1 MELLIFLIGF
11 FTILTV
17 SFASGDDGEAITD
30 REVVVKES
38 GSLRKL
44 LDGNKRFITG
54 NLESKDFSDTKR
66 KELAKGQRPFAIV
79 VACSDSRV
87 APEIIFDQGLGDIF
101 VIRVAGN
108 VLDRVSLGSIEY
120 AAEHLKTPLV
130 IILGHTYCGA
140 VTAAVESKGRTE
152 GNIGAI
158 VKRILPAVERARKE
172 GKSSKDLVNSAI
184 IKNVLLQGE
193 YMIKNS
199 TVIRKLIKAKELQV
213 ITAIYNLESGE
224 VSIVK

>member
-1 MELLIFLIGF
+1 MIRRLISFVGIF
-11 FTILTV
+11 IILTV
-17 SFASGDDGEAITD
+17 SAVLGEEA
-30 REVVVKES
+30 
-38 GSLRKL
+38 GSLNKL
-44 LDGNKRFITG
+44 LDGNKRFIAG

-108 VLDRVSLGSIEY
+108 VLDQVSLGSIEY

-140 VTAAVESKGRTE
+140 VTAAVESKGRME

-158 VKRILPAVERARKE
+158 VKRILPAVERAKKE
-172 GKSSKDLVNSAI
+172 GKSGKDLLNSAI
-184 IKNVLLQGE
+184 VKNVLLQRE

-199 TVIRKLIKAKELQV
+199 PVIRKLIKSKELQV

-224 VSIVK
+224 VSIVN

>member
-1 MELLIFLIGF
+1 MIKRLISFVGIF
-11 FTILTV
+11 IILTV
-17 SFASGDDGEAITD
+17 SAVLGEEA
-30 REVVVKES
+30 
-38 GSLRKL
+38 GSLNKL

-140 VTAAVESKGRTE
+140 VTAAVESKGRME

-172 GKSSKDLVNSAI
+172 GKSGKDLVNSAI
-184 IKNVLLQGE
+184 VKNVLLQRE

-199 TVIRKLIKAKELQV
+199 PVIRKLIKAKELQV

-224 VSIVK
+224 VSIVDH

>member
-1 MELLIFLIGF
+1 MIRRLISFVGIF
-11 FTILTV
+11 IILTV
-17 SFASGDDGEAITD
+17 SAVLGEEA
-30 REVVVKES
+30 
-38 GSLRKL
+38 GSLNKL
-44 LDGNKRFITG
+44 LDGNKRFIAG

-66 KELAKGQRPFAIV
+66 KELAKGQSPFAIV

-140 VTAAVESKGRTE
+140 VTAAVESKGRME

-158 VKRILPAVERARKE
+158 VKRILPAVERAKKE
-172 GKSSKDLVNSAI
+172 GKSGKDLVNSAI
-184 IKNVLLQGE
+184 VKNVLLQRE

-199 TVIRKLIKAKELQV
+199 PVIRKLIKAKELQV

-224 VSIVK
+224 VSIVN

>member
-1 MELLIFLIGF
+1 MIKRLISFIGIF
-11 FTILTV
+11 IILTV
-17 SFASGDDGEAITD
+17 SAVPGEEA
-30 REVVVKES
+30 
-38 GSLRKL
+38 GSLNKL

-66 KELAKGQRPFAIV
+66 KELAKGQNPFAIV

-172 GKSSKDLVNSAI
+172 GKSGKDLVNSAI
-184 IKNVLLQGE
+184 VKNVLLQRE

-199 TVIRKLIKAKELQV
+199 PVIRKLIKAKELQV
-213 ITAIYNLESGE
+213 VTAIYSLESGE
-224 VSIVK
+224 VSIVN

>member
-1 MELLIFLIGF
+1 MN
-11 FTILTV
+11 
-17 SFASGDDGEAITD
+17 
-30 REVVVKES
+30 
-38 GSLRKL
+38 KL
-44 LDGNKRFITG
+44 LDGNKRFIAG

-158 VKRILPAVERARKE
+158 VKRILPAVERAKKE
-172 GKSSKDLVNSAI
+172 GKSGKDLLNSAI
-184 IKNVLLQGE
+184 VKNVLLQRE

-199 TVIRKLIKAKELQV
+199 PVIRKLIKAKELQV

-224 VSIVK
+224 VSIVN